1 MQVVMEAP
9 GIVAVEPPEVDQLA
23 GRVYLG
29 LEGCLRLVQ
38 HSGGVDSHPPFPGQQ
53 VSAPLEDG
61 APALQAEVYPGLL
74 DIDCGPTG
82 RLNLLP
88 PSQVDVRQDVS
99 VVVRDNLGYGVSRED
114 QLTIDHARYLDYFS
128 ELPIYLVLQRHP
140 LRASRRVSHYRLI
153 YWLAHRAPWGRI
165 V

>member
-1 MQVVMEAP
+1 MEAP
-9 GIVAVEPPEVDQLA
+9 GVVAVEPPEVDQLA

-38 HSGGVDSHPPFPGQQ
+38 HGGGVDAHPPVPGQQ

-74 DIDCGPTG
+74 GIDSGSARC
-82 RLNLLP
+82 LNLPP
-88 PSQVDVRQDVS
+88 PSQVDVRQNVTMI
-99 VVVRDNLGYGVSRED
+99 VRDDLGDGVARENK
-114 QLTIDHARYLDYFS
+114 LTIDHARYLDYFS

-140 LRASRRVSHYRLI
+140 LRASWRVSHYRLI
-153 YWLAHRAPWGRI
+153 YWLAHRARWGTNRLT
-165 V
+165 